1 MWSVVSV
8 VSKYNQ
14 HTTFP
19 IILNQIFNIYNIL
32 IYNINKKIMKIFP
45 IKSVVKVWSGSYLLT
60 TLTTDHTFF
69 DLSFPENG
77 CRK

>member
-8 VSKYNQ
+8 VSKYDQ

-19 IILNQIFNIYNIL
+19 IILNKIFNIYNIL
-32 IYNINKKIMKIFP
+32 IYNINKKNNEIFP

-60 TLTTDHTFF
+60 TLTTDCLFLKIIF
-69 DLSFPENG
+69 S
-77 CRK
+77 